1 MERSS
6 GVLMHISSL
15 FGEYSAGSFGHAAA
29 YFCDF
34 LAECGFS
41 YWQVLPFNV
50 TDECNSP
57 YKSFGAF
64 SGNPYFIDL
73 ETLYRKGLVTEEELA
88 ASRQNTPYSCEFER
102 LADERMAL
110 LRRAASRADLRERR
124 EIAAFLNA
132 HRGVAD
138 FCRFMALKEANGYEV
153 WTDWK
158 EEKCSEQ
165 DLFVWQFIQYEFY
178 TQWMAIKAYAN
189 AKGIRVIGDI
199 PIYVAHD
206 SSDVWANREVFQL
219 DENGAPTSVAGVPP
233 DYFSAD
239 GQLWGNPLY
248 DWKKMKADGYRWWT
262 DRVNYMLE
270 LFDGVRI
277 DHFRGLESYW
287 SVPAGET
294 TAKNGKWVK
303 GPGLPFVKH
312 LRQIAGDRL
321 IIAEDLG
328 DISPEVVQLVE
339 KSGFPGMRVLQFA
352 FLGDRNSP
360 HLPHNYDK
368 NCVAYTGTHD
378 NNTLLGFMWEQD
390 DATRRHIT
398 AYCGYESEDWD
409 RSYGALIRAIMASH
423 ADLVIFPIQDVL
435 RYGADTR
442 MNIPGK
448 AEGNWRYRVTREQLD
463 QIDRRYYRELNELYT
478 RENRGKTTQ

>member
-321 IIAEDLG
+321 IKIG
-328 DISPEVVQLVE
+328 
-339 KSGFPGMRVLQFA
+339 
-352 FLGDRNSP
+352 
-360 HLPHNYDK
+360 
-368 NCVAYTGTHD
+368 
-378 NNTLLGFMWEQD
+378 
-390 DATRRHIT
+390 
-398 AYCGYESEDWD
+398 
-409 RSYGALIRAIMASH
+409 RAH
-423 ADLVIFPIQDVL
+423 V
-435 RYGADTR
+435 
-442 MNIPGK
+442 
-448 AEGNWRYRVTREQLD
+448 
-463 QIDRRYYRELNELYT
+463 
-478 RENRGKTTQ
+478 